1 MGLGDVCLTCLQSDR
16 WHQSLSGRQLQRRF
30 ASPVG
35 YGPKTF
41 HSILRFQRVL
51 YLASGETTDKTP
63 ADLAFEAGYA
73 DQQ

>member
-1 MGLGDVCLTCLQSDR
+1 MGLGVCLTCLQSDR

-35 YGPKTF
+35 YGPN
-41 HSILRFQRVL
+41 SILRFQRL
-51 YLASGETTDKTP
+51 LQLASGETTDKTL

>member
-16 WHQSLSGRQLQRRF
+16 WHHSLSGRQLQRRF
-30 ASPVG
+30 ASPVS
-35 YGPKTF
+35 YEPKTF

-51 YLASGETTDKTP
+51 LAGGETTDKTL